1 MKLHH
6 VGYVISPSKL
16 LNFQKKYTYIVDQK
30 QKNYIFF
37 EFSKKLNIWFEYL
50 IPYSNESTVYYY
62 YLKNRSRKKIHH
74 FAFLLKNI
82 KKTEKEMF
90 NNGFILVGKY
100 KINVP
105 CFNGVIKTCFFIIKK
120 I

>member
-37 EFSKKLNIWFEYL
+37 EFSKNSIFGL
-50 IPYSNESTVYYY
+50 STSFRIQMSQLY
-62 YLKNRSRKKIHH
+62 
-74 FAFLLKNI
+74 
-82 KKTEKEMF
+82 
-90 NNGFILVGKY
+90 
-100 KINVP
+100 
-105 CFNGVIKTCFFIIKK
+105 II
-120 I
+120 II